1 MSEDKELERQL
12 SELLTEEAEPSEE
25 ERHEEERRRLSPKYE
40 IRIQTELDP
49 IVEETLKYRSLAKEV
64 DGRYDDYL
72 KKTRKTD
79 KKSE

>member
-12 SELLTEEAEPSEE
+12 SELLTEEGELSEE

-49 IVEETLKYRSLAKEV
+49 IVEETLKYRRIAKEI
-64 DGRYDDYL
+64 DGRYDEYMNKADQAN
-72 KKTRKTD
+72 
-79 KKSE
+79 KKSD